1 MSIKERRGFFRIEDK
16 VTLQV
21 RKLDE
26 SKKGEKFGL
35 HLSQKSHY
43 SLASELDRMKAES
56 RVYFRNIEKDAPDVA
71 RYFSHLEEKIDL
83 IARTF
88 ILGSEDLS
96 LQETQLVNIS
106 GSGISFLSDEPYDIG
121 DSVEITFV
129 LHPVFMMI
137 NTSAKVITCDALEA
151 SGYRL
156 AIEFINL
163 SEDDRDLLI
172 RHVVKKQMT
181 DIRDNKP

>member
-26 SKKGEKFGL
+26 SKNGERSGL
-35 HLSQKSHY
+35 HFSQKSHY
-43 SLASELDRMKAES
+43 SLANELERMKAES
-56 RVYFRNIEKDAPDVA
+56 RVYFRNIEKEVPDVA

-88 ILGSEDLS
+88 ILDSEDLS

-106 GSGISFLSDEPYDIG
+106 GSGISFTSEQAYDI
-121 DSVEITFV
+121 DDDVEITFV

-137 NTSAKVITCDALEA
+137 NANARVVTCDELDD
-151 SGYRL
+151 GRYRL
-156 AIEFINL
+156 AIEFRNL